1 MTESNEGKRRRRRRA
16 AVTRIKVP
24 GEEERGGRKTEVDGM
39 DGGGVIPCPST
50 AAEAEAVTSVIL
62 AP

>member
-1 MTESNEGKRRRRRRA
+1 MTESNEGKRRR
-16 AVTRIKVP
+16 AVVTSIKVP

-39 DGGGVIPCPST
+39 DGGGVIPYPT

>member
-1 MTESNEGKRRRRRRA
+1 M
-16 AVTRIKVP
+16 TRIKVP

-39 DGGGVIPCPST
+39 DGGGGGVIPYPST